1 MQDNTTYIQWCDNQ
15 LKGLQN
21 DADQIG
27 YKIDEDLSYQ
37 EVCEQITHIQFEEIE
52 ADTITWISIAYL
64 IGVIRMRINQKMEM
78 G

>member
-1 MQDNTTYIQWCDNQ
+1 MKDNSTYIKWCDNQ

-21 DADQIG
+21 DADRIG

-52 ADTITWISIAYL
+52 ADTMTWISIAYL
-64 IGVIRMRINQKMEM
+64 IGVIRMRINQKAEI

>member
-1 MQDNTTYIQWCDNQ
+1 MKDNNTYIKWCDNQ

-21 DADQIG
+21 DADRIG

-52 ADTITWISIAYL
+52 ADTMTWISIAYL
-64 IGVIRMRINQKMEM
+64 IGVIRMRINQKAEI